1 MNKEALCF
9 SCHKKDDYTYVDD
22 ILHEK
27 GLDNRCNLCHSYHAS
42 DNANLIVNEADVC
55 IECHEKTETRTVEME
70 RTLKTVECG
79 PVRERKC
86 FDCHLPGH
94 SDQPL
99 GYRGDGIEM
108 CARCH
113 KSEHSS
119 THPVG
124 NDIIDPRNGQPVT
137 CISCHSMH
145 ASRSDYMLTHDRNR
159 TLCIQCH
166 KK

>member
-1 MNKEALCF
+1 LN
-9 SCHKKDDYTYVDD
+9 
-22 ILHEK
+22 
-27 GLDNRCNLCHSYHAS
+27 NRCNLCHSYHSS
-42 DNANLIVNEADVC
+42 DNVNLTVNERDVC
-55 IECHEKTETRTVEME
+55 IDCHGKTETKTVEME
-70 RTLKTVECG
+70 RTLKTAECE

-108 CARCH
+108 CVRCH
-113 KSEHSS
+113 KTEHSS

-124 NDIIDPRNGQPVT
+124 NDIVDPRNGQAVT

-145 ASRSDYMLTHDRNR
+145 AARSDYMLTHDRNR